1 MAKELLAVRL
11 VLDAPPE
18 KVAAALDKALLHGDP
33 GSLQKEDLPMPDPIL
48 LEWQEFIRQDCTF
61 SSEALRH
68 GAKDVERHS
77 CSLGLRPLCR
87 GDKAS
92 PLPLQPFD
100 DFAFEVNLAKR
111 AASRIRVLG
120 RWTSSFEDDSAHGF
134 FLKVEV
140 PFGPEYLQRIQLSQ
154 LCEVKRSSVGSELTR
169 RLLCDDF
176 LQQTRHEDMKDSTV
190 AIARLHS
197 FMIEIEARA
206 WAICHGF
213 ALIESWRGLREDY
226 PWALKSAENA
236 VAAYRFGSGHSGPA
250 QKEVWPLFDTGRAQ
264 SLSEG
269 LFEMLPAVCNKRM
282 ELQGALQEGNVEVE
296 SFASLLDRICRRAD
310 SCADIFRRFVDL
322 GSGRG
327 MAVFTAHALFP
338 FRSCVGFEISP
349 EYNESA
355 RLLAQWYVKE
365 GFANGMHVLPDLMFI
380 QGDVLTEDW
389 SDASVVFANCV
400 TWPSTLV
407 AAVARKAL
415 RLRPGA
421 VMISGK
427 RLPSEA
433 AVMRGFDFRGEACL
447 GDWTPYAVELWVYQ
461 RIIISEF
468 VDIKYQ
474 NI

>member
-1 MAKELLAVRL
+1 MRRL
-11 VLDAPPE
+11 KKWRLHWTRKTCQCQIPSFWSGRNSYGKTVHFLPKLSGMVQRMWSATP
-18 KVAAALDKALLHGDP
+18 ALLVCD
-33 GSLQKEDLPMPDPIL
+33 
-48 LEWQEFIRQDCTF
+48 
-61 SSEALRH
+61 
-68 GAKDVERHS
+68 HS
-77 CSLGLRPLCR
+77 AGETRLPLCR
-87 GDKAS
+87 FS
-92 PLPLQPFD
+92 LSTTLPLKSIWPRGQPHVSAYWAD
-100 DFAFEVNLAKR
+100 GLQ
-111 AASRIRVLG
+111 ASRM
-120 RWTSSFEDDSAHGF
+120 TQPTAF

-447 GDWTPYAVELWVYQ
+447 GDWTPSLDASVKVRSRTLGIPTNNYF
-461 RIIISEF
+461 RIC
-468 VDIKYQ
+468 
-474 NI
+474 